1 MATSPPPDTV
11 ILNLGKALL
20 ATLSE
25 PAQENADVTL
35 RWMITHVAGL
45 MDRCEAEGPICDASL
60 LRECREA
67 ILAFWQY
74 RYSFE
79 RGKRPF
85 EQFEVLA
92 ASLHNRNRR
101 TSRGGNRQS
110 KVLEVLDR
118 ASAGYEALTD
128 IAIALEGEALS
139 ESISEQELTL
149 ASAAT
154 DAGQGGPDL
163 TFVSLLLAEG
173 KRLSSSAADDIA
185 WLGTR
190 IAAAKDLIASAE
202 DILRRVS
209 SHGELPL

>member
-1 MATSPPPDTV
+1 MAASPPPDTA

-45 MDRCEAEGPICDASL
+45 MDRCEAEGPVCDASL

-79 RGKRPF
+79 RGTKPF
-85 EQFEVLA
+85 EQFEVM
-92 ASLHNRNRR
+92 ASSMLNRNKK
-101 TSRGGNRQS
+101 SGRGGNPQS

-128 IAIALEGEALS
+128 IVIALEGEALS

-149 ASAAT
+149 AIAAA

-163 TFVSLLLAEG
+163 TFVFLLLAEG
-173 KRLSSSAADDIA
+173 KRLSSPAVDDIA

-190 IAAAKDLIASAE
+190 IAAAKDLIAAAE
-202 DILRRVS
+202 DILRRIS